1 MRILVV
7 YLEIIALFS
16 ACSENEQTLKLHPD
30 NPHYFL
36 FRGKPTV
43 LIGSTEHYGAVL
55 NLNFDYVKYL
65 DEVAASGLNITRTFS
80 GIYLEPQGAFNI
92 SHNSM
97 APDTGRSICPWA
109 RSNEPGYAPGGNKF
123 DLNQWDEAYF
133 NRLKDFISE
142 AGKRNIVV
150 ELDLFSNFYD
160 TIQWKLSPVNYRNNI
175 NGLPAIDD
183 QKEVLSLRHPELLAV
198 QEKMVRKII
207 KELNGF
213 DNLYYEVCNEPYFG
227 DLEAL
232 HEWEKYMTAVV
243 VNAEK
248 NLPNKHLISN
258 NIGNGTVKV
267 DKPNDGVSILNFH
280 YAKPPESVDL
290 NYHFNIAVGDNETG
304 FRGIE
309 EVHYR
314 TEAWEFMTAGGSLYN
329 NLDYSFTVGHEDG
342 TFEVVQGQPG
352 GGGKNL
358 RNQLKI
364 LAVVFNELDF
374 ISMKPDSSVLQSVSD
389 SGSIRVLA
397 GKKEYLVYIQNQA
410 KNQQTGKTDFV
421 LNLPNGSYTG
431 QWIDTKTGQRTEM
444 KFPIETAEVNFTT
457 PEFKED
463 IALVLRKI
471 R

>member
-1 MRILVV
+1 MKYLVIFLSV
-7 YLEIIALFS
+7 IALFS
-16 ACSENEQTLKLHPD
+16 GCSTPTPPLKLHPD

-55 NLNFDYVKYL
+55 NLDFDYIKYL

-97 APDTGRSICPWA
+97 APDTGRSICPWT
-109 RSNEPGYAPGGNKF
+109 RSNEPGYALGGNKF
-123 DLNQWDEAYF
+123 DLDQWDEAYF

-142 AGKRNIVV
+142 AGKRNIIV

-175 NGLPAIDD
+175 NRLPVIDD
-183 QKEVLSLRHPELLAV
+183 QKEVLSLRHSELLAI

-207 KELNGF
+207 MELNGF

-227 DLEAL
+227 DLQAL
-232 HEWEKYMTAVV
+232 HEWEKHMTAVV
-243 VNAEK
+243 VDAEK
-248 NLPNKHLISN
+248 DLPNKHLISN

-267 DKPNDGVSILNFH
+267 EKPNDGVSILNFH
-280 YAKPPESVDL
+280 YAKPPESVGL
-290 NYHFNIAVGDNETG
+290 NYHFNIAIGDNETG

-309 EVHYR
+309 DVHYR
-314 TEAWEFMTAGGSLYN
+314 TEAWEFMTAGGALYN

-364 LAVVFNELDF
+364 MAGVFSELDF
-374 ISMKPDSSVLQSVSD
+374 INMKPDSSVLQSISD
-389 SGSIRVLA
+389 SGSIRILA
-397 GKKEYLVYIQNQA
+397 GKSEYLAYIQNPATKLQP
-410 KNQQTGKTDFV
+410 GKTEFV
-421 LNLPNGSYTG
+421 LNLPNGNYNG
-431 QWIDTKTGQRTEM
+431 QWIDTKTGQRKDVRIPVNTD
-444 KFPIETAEVNFTT
+444 EVNFTT

-463 IALVLRKI
+463 IALVLKRI
-471 R
+471 